1 MSSESLKPY
10 QKYELL
16 LRLIEGD
23 LPDAGLS
30 ELEKWFQQPGAV
42 EEYWEFIKN
51 YTAVKIYEESRLETL
66 NASSGSDS
74 LLNAD
79 LWRALARDE
88 QTAPEIPVVKSAST
102 EPAVFPKQT
111 EVSRKRPRVS
121 KFSIYTLIFSTAAIL
136 MVVVYA
142 QLVSLRRGVE
152 VATLE
157 DSIQAKWGEAE
168 GAMKAGVRLA
178 TRQNHYLRSGA
189 VSLKFDN
196 NAQVTVEGPA
206 EFEIVSEDRIRM
218 QYGRLYCIVPQEA
231 LGFSVVTPTV
241 MVVDLGTEFGVQADF
256 NGTTELHVNRGL
268 TRLLAGDKQR
278 KVSLEAKEGMGWRVS
293 GLTSEVS
300 QIPLAESLF
309 VRQINSK
316 ANVIWRGQK
325 SLSLADVVG
334 GGNGWGTGMTEVG
347 LDPRSGKRGGIVG
360 EDRQGL
366 REYKVLP
373 EERYIDGVFVPEG
386 SRPQVVSSQGH
397 IFQECPPTNNIYF
410 AEIVSGAARD
420 LTRTIYRQVTCRI
433 GEREFGTPDY
443 PGLFMHANLGIT
455 FDLKAI
461 RQDCPSGFQFTH
473 FAAEAGL
480 SSDIDRT
487 PNAEVWVLVDGQVR
501 FRTRLQEKGRA
512 VPIRVELKGT
522 DRFLTL
528 VTTDGGDVDH
538 PDRPGMRATDSDWCV
553 FGDPRLEM
561 DL

>member
-1 MSSESLKPY
+1 MSEPLKPY

-23 LPDAGLS
+23 LNDAGLA
-30 ELEKWFQQPGAV
+30 ELDRWFQTAGAV

-51 YTAVKIYEESRLETL
+51 YTAVKLSEQSRLESSD
-66 NASSGSDS
+66 SSGAGDS
-74 LLNAD
+74 LLNAE
-79 LWRALARDE
+79 LWSALAEDE
-88 QTAPEIPVVKSAST
+88 QTAPEVPVLKSV
-102 EPAVFPKQT
+102 PAETAAVPKSNP
-111 EVSRKRPRVS
+111 VSGKRPAVS
-121 KFSIYTLIFSTAAIL
+121 KFSIYTLILSTAAIL
-136 MVVVYA
+136 MLVVYA

-157 DSIQAKWGEAE
+157 DSIQAKWAEAD

-178 TRQNHYLRSGA
+178 TRKSHYLRGGV

-196 NAQVTVEGPA
+196 NAKVTVEGPA

-256 NGTTELHVNRGL
+256 NGTTELHVSRGL

-293 GLTSEVS
+293 GLTSEVQS
-300 QIPLAESLF
+300 IPLVESLF

-325 SLSLADVVG
+325 SLSLADIVG
-334 GGNGWGTGMTEVG
+334 GGNGWGTGATEVG
-347 LDPRSGKRGGIVG
+347 LDPRSGQRGGIVG

-397 IFQECPPTNNIYF
+397 IFQECPPTNNVFF
-410 AEIVSGAARD
+410 AEIVNGAARD
-420 LTRTIYRQVTCRI
+420 LTRTIYRQATCEI
-433 GEREFGTPDY
+433 GGRQFGTSDY

-461 RQDCPSGFQFTH
+461 RQDCPSEFQFTH
-473 FAAEAGL
+473 FAADAGL
-480 SSDIDRT
+480 SSDIDRA

-501 FRTRLQEKGRA
+501 FHTRLQEKAQA
-512 VPIRVELKGT
+512 VPIRVELKAT

-538 PDRPGMRATDSDWCV
+538 PDQAGRRATDSDWCV
-553 FGDPRLEM
+553 FGHPRLEM
-561 DL
+561 